1 MRLECDPANED
12 VRGEI
17 PCAGERLG
25 NPPATNSLSY
35 QLPPGR
41 QCHLRTGSAPW
52 LGQSAEVG
60 FGGQGRLSSPG
71 RWYGRSAFISGN
83 AVCTQRLALGAR
95 NRLAVMTTDSSDWRK
110 AVIRLLRSLRA
121 GTGPANEALQGSGSE
136 PKAYLAS
143 ERLGTPNVES
153 T

>member
-1 MRLECDPANED
+1 VPERASVIRRQRIHFLISYRPADNVICEQG
-12 VRGEI
+12 R
-17 PCAGERLG
+17 RLG
-25 NPPATNSLSY
+25 WVD
-35 QLPPGR
+35 QLR
-41 QCHLRTGSAPW
+41 SA
-52 LGQSAEVG
+52 S
-60 FGGQGRLSSPG
+60 GQGRLSSPG

-83 AVCTQRLALGAR
+83 AVCAQRLALGAR